1 MIANRRIYVENAVR
15 RIKGARAP
23 QRASVRARDAGIA
36 IYTPLTVVARRRRA
50 RAEFGWFG
58 EGTLSIQHKHL
69 HGDVAY
75 CVAMLC
81 NFARP
86 LVPTYG

>member
-15 RIKGARAP
+15 RIKGARPP
-23 QRASVRARDAGIA
+23 QRASVRALDSVSRFRHSSSL
-36 IYTPLTVVARRRRA
+36 PVAVAA

-81 NFARP
+81 SLSRP
-86 LVPTYG
+86 LMPPFG